1 MRRRYSLHDDT
12 VRPGANFEDDMQP
25 ASLDLSYENSEVF
38 EGPEQLDDP
47 PTSGFTTQT
56 PQTHQMAGGYSQVS
70 HERDTTSHTA
80 QPGGYPPFGFP
91 IMSPYVPYGPFGLPY
106 YGGSQPQP
114 NYDQFRPSSDIPPPP
129 PPQFSLR
136 LDDSQLQHLT
146 AQTHVKEPQSVPS
159 SGMSVKIDDAQF
171 HQLTERRGGGES
183 RPYQPLSIPT
193 YKAGQDWTSFQ
204 KEFLN
209 EMQLLDVP
217 LNKQLLYLRRAIPED
232 GQALIRAP
240 RVDTLTEAIIVLTK
254 LYQPPRSSVE
264 IQADFLEIKQRKGES
279 LRNLAAR
286 LQDASNWYDEKFN
299 GMTKEDKERMVMD
312 QFIRAIYNEKIQ
324 ERLITESFTSI
335 ESALAVAEKM
345 DRFLRKSTSTSAP
358 QKVRMVTE
366 PSDSKYDKL
375 REEKAL
381 LEAKLA
387 KLELEHQTPSG
398 PRGRGN
404 KPAGSQGKLICWWC
418 RKEGHMKRNC
428 AKWLAKQA
436 KMSPPDPQ
444 PDIASEQIG
453 GNLNS

>member
-1 MRRRYSLHDDT
+1 M
-12 VRPGANFEDDMQP
+12 
-25 ASLDLSYENSEVF
+25 
-38 EGPEQLDDP
+38 
-47 PTSGFTTQT
+47 
-56 PQTHQMAGGYSQVS
+56 
-70 HERDTTSHTA
+70 
-80 QPGGYPPFGFP
+80 
-91 IMSPYVPYGPFGLPY
+91 MSPYVPYSPYGLPTD
-106 YGGSQPQP
+106 GGSHPLP
-114 NYDQFRPSSDIPPPP
+114 NYDQFPRPSDMTPPP

-146 AQTHVKEPQSVPS
+146 AQTHAKETTSFPS
-159 SGMSVKIDDAQF
+159 QGMSVRIDEAQF
-171 HQLTERRGGGES
+171 HQLAGRRGGGET
-183 RPYQPLSIPT
+183 RPYQPLSVPT

-240 RVDTLTEAIIVLTK
+240 RVENLAEAILVLTK

-264 IQADFLEIKQRKGES
+264 IQADFLEIKQKKGES

-286 LQDASNWYDEKFN
+286 LQDASNWYDEEFR
-299 GMTKEDKERMVMD
+299 GMTKEDKERMVLA
-312 QFIRAIYNEKIQ
+312 QFTRAIHSEKIQ

-345 DRFLRKSTSTSAP
+345 DRFLRKSTSISAP

-366 PSDSKYDKL
+366 PSDTKYEKL
-375 REEKAL
+375 MEERDL
-381 LEAKLA
+381 LEAKVA
-387 KLELEHQTPSG
+387 KLELENKSPSG

-404 KPAGSQGKLICWWC
+404 KPAGPRGRFTCWWC
-418 RKEGHMKRNC
+418 NKEGHMKKNC
-428 AKWLAKQA
+428 VKWLAKQA
-436 KMSPPDPQ
+436 RTNPPDPQ
-444 PDIASEQIG
+444 SATVSEQIG